1 MAVKCDVHPWMNGWV
16 GVVDNPFFAVS
27 GADGTYTIQN
37 LPPGDYT
44 IEAWQEKLGT
54 QTGKAKVDAN
64 GTATVDFKFK
74 QS

>member
-1 MAVKCDVHPWMNGWV
+1 
-16 GVVDNPFFAVS
+16 VS

-54 QTGKAKVDAN
+54 QTAKVKVDAG
-64 GTATVDFKFK
+64 GTATADFKFK
-74 QS
+74 NP